1 MISATMFRD
10 STKQELTEEQELL
23 KREIYERMNPR
34 RRKFID
40 RIGYDE
46 WDPFQKTQ
54 PTRWISA
61 SIRASAPRSQLSEF
75 MHSLGERTEGNDFN
89 KGALDCAL
97 GIVNRMNATSASTS
111 FAYGI
116 ITPEEEG
123 LIDETGTR
131 ILTSTSPTCGRAQPE
146 RRLRQSPL

>member
-10 STKQELTEEQELL
+10 STKQELTEEQEQL

-46 WDPFQKTQ
+46 WDPFQK
-54 PTRWISA
+54 PNDPMD
-61 SIRASAPRSQLSEF
+61 IRVF

-97 GIVNRMNATSASTS
+97 GIVNRDER
-111 FAYGI
+111 YLGI
-116 ITPEEEG
+116 YEFCVWYYKLLKKEG
-123 LIDETGTR
+123 LIDEGPVR
-131 ILTSTSPTCGRAQPE
+131 ES
-146 RRLRQSPL
+146 

>member
-1 MISATMFRD
+1 MITATMFRD
-10 STKQELTEEQELL
+10 STRQELTEEQEKL

-46 WDPFQKTQ
+46 WDPFQKPNDPMDIRVDPSKRTTQ
-54 PTRWISA
+54 
-61 SIRASAPRSQLSEF
+61 QLFRGF

-97 GIVNRMNATSASTS
+97 GIVNRDER
-111 FAYGI
+111 YLGI
-116 ITPEEEG
+116 YEF
-123 LIDETGTR
+123 
-131 ILTSTSPTCGRAQPE
+131 
-146 RRLRQSPL
+146 LRMVL